1 MLTDMVDEI
10 KRVVDEADTAQS
22 GLEEKKYQIEDLI
35 STLSDKKDSLED
47 ALGYL
52 QEAQDAMEELE
63 NYTLPDAQEII
74 D

>member
-1 MLTDMVDEI
+1 MLTDMIEEI
-10 KRVVDEADTAQS
+10 RRVVDEAENAHS
-22 GLEEKKYQIEDLI
+22 GLEEKRYSIEDLM

-52 QEAQDAMEELE
+52 QDAQDAMEELE
-63 NYTLPDAQEII
+63 NYTIPDAQEII

>member
-1 MLTDMVDEI
+1 MLSDMIEEI
-10 KRVVDEADTAQS
+10 RRVVNEADDAQQ
-22 GLEEKKYQIEDLI
+22 GLEEKKYQIEDFM

-74 D
+74 S

>member
-1 MLTDMVDEI
+1 MLSDMIEEI
-10 KRVVDEADTAQS
+10 RRVVDEADNAHT
-22 GLEEKKYQIEDLI
+22 GLEEKRYAIEDLM

-52 QEAQDAMEELE
+52 QDAQDAMEELE

-74 D
+74 N